1 MTQSRGAVL
10 LAVAVIAVA
19 VAATRW
25 PRLND
30 VETGRTPEYPD
41 LTVREY
47 AAGEA
52 AVAKAAREAIDAL
65 PGWSFVGAGRGPGG
79 SQIQARATATP
90 LRLGSEVTIAIRRE
104 GGRTRLRV
112 RSKSSFLPWDFGL
125 NAAHVRDL
133 QAGIDAR
140 LGRP

>member
-1 MTQSRGAVL
+1 MTQARGVVL
-10 LAVAVIAVA
+10 LAVAVVAVA

-25 PRLND
+25 PRIND

-52 AVAKAAREAIDAL
+52 AVAKAARETIDAL

-90 LRLGSEVTIAIRRE
+90 MRLGSEVTVAIRRE
-104 GGRTRLRV
+104 GGKTRVRV

-125 NAAHVRDL
+125 NAAHVSEF
-133 QAGIDAR
+133 QAALDRR
-140 LGRP
+140 LAGA